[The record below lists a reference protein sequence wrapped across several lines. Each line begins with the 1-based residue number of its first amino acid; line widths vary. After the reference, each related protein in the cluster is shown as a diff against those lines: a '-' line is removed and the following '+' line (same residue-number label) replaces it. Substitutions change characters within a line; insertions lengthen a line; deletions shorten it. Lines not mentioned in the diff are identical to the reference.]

1 MSADGQPSPRTL
13 LVQMSAGGLP
23 TCRMLTKDEGQDEE
37 EEVVTGMVTTEAV
50 LLPDDQEGMQFE
62 GTVVEAVEEVEDEEG
77 LDEESM
83 GSGVAMDDGGAALL
97 CKMESSEKGGE
108 IWVLGDIITVD
119 EQTRCLLG
127 DGGPEG
133 GEVSTEGM
141 LGGPKHGCADCGKE
155 FTTVFH
161 LRRHRRIHT
170 GERPY
175 PCKVCGQCFRH
186 STSLKVHMRR
196 HTGEEPFMCTVCN
209 KTFKDPANFKVGT
222 ARLVATEIV
231 ASLDNALQLPL

>member
-97 CKMESSEKGGE
+97 CK
-108 IWVLGDIITVD
+108 VCARR
-119 EQTRCLLG
+119 RCAAGTLFVG
-127 DGGPEG
+127 
-133 GEVSTEGM
+133 SW
-141 LGGPKHGCADCGKE
+141 AA
-155 FTTVFH
+155 TTPPDNEAGRPNF
-161 LRRHRRIHT
+161 LRR
-170 GERPY
+170 
-175 PCKVCGQCFRH
+175 
-186 STSLKVHMRR
+186 LKSQR
-196 HTGEEPFMCTVCN
+196 G
-209 KTFKDPANFKVGT
+209 A
-222 ARLVATEIV
+222 
-231 ASLDNALQLPL
+231 